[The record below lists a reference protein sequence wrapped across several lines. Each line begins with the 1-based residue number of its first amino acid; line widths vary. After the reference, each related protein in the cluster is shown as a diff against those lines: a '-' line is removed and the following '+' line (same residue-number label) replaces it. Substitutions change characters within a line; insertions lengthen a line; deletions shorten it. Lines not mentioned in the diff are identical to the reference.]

1 MKRSPTRRKRV
12 LILGG
17 GFAGLAAALELRPD
31 RYQVTLVDRSR
42 WFEFLPN
49 IHELLSGVKTPEL
62 LRLPLDR
69 NVRRA
74 GHAFIRDTVTGID
87 PVERTV
93 ATQRRRTTIGYDAL
107 IVAFGGVDA
116 TRGVGGVVEHAF
128 PFKSIQQCDRIAK
141 RLTRLAARRKPARV
155 VIVGGGLEGV
165 EALGEI
171 LRRYRD
177 SSLHL
182 TLVEARE
189 RLLPEAPRALD
200 NHVRELCTPYE
211 VGFQMESPVQKI
223 EPKAVVL
230 KDGHSLPSDL
240 TIWTGGPAP
249 PAMLAECGLAPQG
262 AWAPVDLTLQSKG
275 HPEVF
280 VAGDAAEFPTPLSKQ
295 GYHAL
300 DMGACAARNAS
311 QMLSGKLLA
320 PFRPSG
326 KPMLI
331 SFGDLTCFLVA
342 GERAL
347 AGPSLA
353 AAKEAVFELVM
364 AQLDAQPLWR
374 RLPRALHR
382 ADRAARALLWP
393 TITSLDALRRQGRIS
408 LLSSHCTHRSLA
420 RRPRRRR

>member
-1 MKRSPTRRKRV
+1 MSRRRSERKRV

-17 GFAGLAAALELRPD
+17 GFAGLAAALELSPD
-31 RYQVTLVDRSR
+31 RHEVTLIDRSR

-74 GHAFIRDTVTGID
+74 GHKFVRDTVTSID

-93 ATQRRRTTIGYDAL
+93 VTQRRSAVGYDAL
-107 IVAFGGVDA
+107 IVALGGVDA
-116 TRGVGGVVEHAF
+116 TRGVPGVAEYAF
-128 PFKSIQQCDRIAK
+128 PFKSVEQCDRIGR

-177 SSLHL
+177 SSLHV

-189 RLLPEAPRALD
+189 RLLPEAPGALD
-200 NHVRELCTPYE
+200 NHVRELCAPDKVE
-211 VGFQMESPVQKI
+211 FQMESPVQKI

-230 KDGHSLPSDL
+230 RDGRSLPSDL
-240 TIWTGGPAP
+240 TIWTGGPAA

-280 VAGDAAEFPTPLSKQ
+280 VAGDAAELPTPLSKQ

-311 QMLSGKLLA
+311 QLLSGKPLT

-364 AQLDAQPLWR
+364 AQLDAQPLWS

-382 ADRAARALLWP
+382 ANRAARALLWP
-393 TITSLDALRRQGRIS
+393 TVTSLDALRRQGRIS
-408 LLSSHCTHRSLA
+408 LL
-420 RRPRRRR
+420 

>member
-1 MKRSPTRRKRV
+1 MKQSPTRRKRV
-12 LILGG
+12 VILGG

-31 RYQVTLVDRSR
+31 RYEVTLIDRSR

-74 GHAFIRDTVTGID
+74 GHTFVRDTVTEID
-87 PVERTV
+87 PVGRTV
-93 ATQRRRTTIGYDAL
+93 ATQRRRKAIGYDAL
-107 IVAFGGVDA
+107 IVALGGVDG
-116 TRGVGGVVEHAF
+116 TRGVPGVFEHAF
-128 PFKSIQQCDRIAK
+128 PFKSVEQCDRIGK
-141 RLTRLAARRKPARV
+141 RLARLVARRRPAQV
-155 VIVGGGLEGV
+155 VIVGGGIEGV

-171 LRRYRD
+171 LRCYRD
-177 SSLHL
+177 SGLHV

-189 RLLPEAPRALD
+189 RLLLETPAALD
-200 NHVRELCTPYE
+200 AHVRKLCAPYGVE
-211 VGFQMESPVQKI
+211 FQMESPVRSI
-223 EPKAVVL
+223 ERQAVVL
-230 KDGHSLPSDL
+230 QEGLSLPSDL

-249 PAMLAECGLAPQG
+249 PALLAGCGLAPNG
-262 AWAPVDLTLQSKG
+262 AWAPVDITLQSKG
-275 HPEVF
+275 HPEIF
-280 VAGDAAEFPTPLSKQ
+280 IAGDAAELPTPLSKQ

-300 DMGACAARNAS
+300 DMGVCAARNAAR
-311 QMLSGKLLA
+311 MLAGKPLA

-364 AQLDAQPLWR
+364 AQLDAQPLWS

-393 TITSLDALRRQGRIS
+393 TVMSLDALRRQGRIS
-408 LLSSHCTHRSLA
+408 LL
-420 RRPRRRR
+420 

>member
-31 RYQVTLVDRSR
+31 RYRVTLVDRSR

-49 IHELLSGVKTPEL
+49 IHELLSGVKTPDL

-74 GHAFIRDTVTGID
+74 GHTFVRDTVTEID
-87 PVERTV
+87 PVGRTV
-93 ATQRRRTTIGYDAL
+93 ATQRPRTAFGYDAL

-116 TRGVGGVVEHAF
+116 TRGVTGVFEHAL
-128 PFKSIQQCDRIAK
+128 PFKSVEQCDRIGK
-141 RLTRLAARRKPARV
+141 RLARLAARRKPARV

-171 LRRYRD
+171 LRRYRH
-177 SSLHL
+177 SSLHV

-189 RLLPEAPRALD
+189 RLLPETPTALD
-200 NHVRELCTPYE
+200 AHVRKLCAPYGVE
-211 VGFQMESPVQKI
+211 FQVESPVRNI
-223 EPKAVVL
+223 EPGAVVL
-230 KDGHSLPSDL
+230 WEGRSLPSDL

-249 PAMLAECGLAPQG
+249 PALLGECGLAPNG
-262 AWAPVDLTLQSKG
+262 AWAPVDITLQSKG
-275 HPEVF
+275 HAEIF
-280 VAGDAAEFPTPLSKQ
+280 VAGDAAELPTPLSKQ

-300 DMGACAARNAS
+300 DMGVCAARNAER
-311 QMLSGKLLA
+311 LLAGKPLA

-364 AQLDAQPLWR
+364 AQLDAQPLWS
-374 RLPRALHR
+374 RLPRALNR
-382 ADRAARALLWP
+382 AERAARALLWP
-393 TITSLDALRRQGRIS
+393 SLTSLDALRRQGRIS
-408 LLSSHCTHRSLA
+408 LL
-420 RRPRRRR
+420 

>member
-1 MKRSPTRRKRV
+1 MPRRRSERKRV

-31 RYQVTLVDRSR
+31 RYEVTLIDRSR

-74 GHAFIRDTVTGID
+74 GHTFVRDTVTSID
-87 PVERTV
+87 PAEHTV
-93 ATQRRRTTIGYDAL
+93 VTRRRSAVGYDAL
-107 IVAFGGVDA
+107 IMALGGVDA
-116 TRGVGGVVEHAF
+116 TRGVPGVFEHAL
-128 PFKSIQQCDRIAK
+128 PFKSVEQCDRIGK
-141 RLTRLAARRKPARV
+141 RLARLAARRKPARV

-177 SSLHL
+177 SGLHV

-189 RLLPEAPRALD
+189 RLLPEAPAALD
-200 NHVRELCTPYE
+200 AHVRELCARYK
-211 VGFQMESPVQKI
+211 VDFQMESPVRSI
-223 EPKAVVL
+223 EPEAVVL
-230 KDGHSLPSDL
+230 QAGRSLPSDL

-249 PAMLAECGLAPQG
+249 PALLAECGLAPNG
-262 AWAPVDLTLQSKG
+262 AWAPVDITLQSKG
-275 HPEVF
+275 HPEIF
-280 VAGDAAEFPTPLSKQ
+280 VAGDAAELPTPLSKQ

-300 DMGACAARNAS
+300 DMGVCAARNAER
-311 QMLSGKLLA
+311 LLAGRALA

-364 AQLDAQPLWR
+364 AQLDAQPLWS

-393 TITSLDALRRQGRIS
+393 TVSSLEALRRQGRLS
-408 LLSSHCTHRSLA
+408 LLSA
-420 RRPRRRR
+420 R

>member
-1 MKRSPTRRKRV
+1 MSRRRSERKRV

-17 GFAGLAAALELRPD
+17 GFAGLAAALELSPD
-31 RYQVTLVDRSR
+31 RHEVTLIDRSR

-74 GHAFIRDTVTGID
+74 GHKFVRDTVTSID

-93 ATQRRRTTIGYDAL
+93 VTPL
-107 IVAFGGVDA
+107 GGVDA
-116 TRGVGGVVEHAF
+116 TRGVPGVVEHAL
-128 PFKSIQQCDRIAK
+128 PFKSVEQCDRIGR

-177 SSLHL
+177 SSLHV

-189 RLLPEAPRALD
+189 RLLPEAPGVLD
-200 NHVRELCTPYE
+200 NHVRELCAPDKVE
-211 VGFQMESPVQKI
+211 FQMVSPVQKI

-230 KDGHSLPSDL
+230 RDGRSLPSDL
-240 TIWTGGPAP
+240 TIWTGGPAL
-249 PAMLAECGLAPQG
+249 PAMLAECGLAPQD

-280 VAGDAAEFPTPLSKQ
+280 VAGDAAELPTPLSKQ

-311 QMLSGKLLA
+311 QLLSGKPLT

-364 AQLDAQPLWR
+364 AQLDAQPLWS

-393 TITSLDALRRQGRIS
+393 TVTSLDALRRQGRIS
-408 LLSSHCTHRSLA
+408 LL
-420 RRPRRRR
+420 